1 MALFSK
7 LSESI
12 KILKNTGTIKA
23 DMTPHPEEWYFSEA
37 GHRAYG
43 QAKTLAEKMRYFFDY
58 LLAVSPQKQK
68 PEFLQR
74 IAFIM
79 AHSMDHS
86 DLPFAG
92 YPNILDKK
100 LNPFVELIKNGY
112 VSPKPDSH
120 FKANA
125 TEDFDAA
132 ILLTKIH
139 QKSGDKAGFQAEV
152 EEYFSIVKKPYLK
165 FDYSTN
171 GIYTD
176 IQKIERDIIWS
187 RKLDEENELSRPP
200 FCYDILTD
208 IVVEEM
214 AKKDQE
220 ESFNEEMSDY
230 E

>member
-92 YPNILDKK
+92 YPNILDEK
-100 LNPFVELIKNGY
+100 LNPFVALVKFPETGIPFYGVHN
-112 VSPKPDSH
+112 
-120 FKANA
+120 
-125 TEDFDAA
+125 EDKYRDVDDLETA
-132 ILLTKIH
+132 ILLAKFHCKSDSKSDFYSKI
-139 QKSGDKAGFQAEV
+139 K
-152 EEYFSIVKKPYLK
+152 EYNLIRRKPYLNL
-165 FDYSTN
+165 DYPTD
-171 GIYTD
+171 GVYTD

-187 RKLDEENELSRPP
+187 RKQDPSITTRISP
-200 FCYDILTD
+200 FCYDISTK
-208 IVVEEM
+208 I
-214 AKKDQE
+214 QR
-220 ESFNEEMSDY
+220 
-230 E
+230 

>member
-12 KILKNTGTIKA
+12 KILKNAGAIKA

-43 QAKTLAEKMRYFFDY
+43 QAKTLAEKMRYFYDY

-100 LNPFVELIKNGY
+100 LNPLVALIKNGY
-112 VSPKPDSH
+112 VSPEMESCSGPIVP
-120 FKANA
+120 
-125 TEDFDAA
+125 EDFDTA

-139 QKSGDKAGFQAEV
+139 QKDDDKAGFQAEV
-152 EEYFSIVKKPYLK
+152 GGYFSIEKKPYLK
-165 FDYSTN
+165 FDYPTSGT
-171 GIYTD
+171 YTD

-187 RKLDEENELSRPP
+187 RKLNPETELSKPP
-200 FCYDILTD
+200 FRYDILAE
-208 IVVEEM
+208 IVMEDM
-214 AKKDQE
+214 AKEDQA
-220 ESFNEEMSDY
+220 ESFDEELSDY